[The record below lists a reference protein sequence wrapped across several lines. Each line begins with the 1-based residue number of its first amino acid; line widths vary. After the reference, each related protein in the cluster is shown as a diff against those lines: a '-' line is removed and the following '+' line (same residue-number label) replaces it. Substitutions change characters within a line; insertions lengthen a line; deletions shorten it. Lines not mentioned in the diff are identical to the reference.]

1 MTPSPMARDSHSS
14 ISKGQLFKRL
24 VSLLE
29 AGKLYDL
36 DDPHP
41 RIKGV
46 FAGSADRYNEI
57 AFLLQGYQKVL
68 DVGSGSGLLLS
79 VLANLG
85 HQCWGLDLR
94 EPGDLPSTYRRPSIT
109 YETCNVE
116 VDRFPFPDGFFDA
129 VTCCQVLEHFS
140 HSPLPSLAE
149 MKRVLRK
156 GGLLEIDVPNV
167 ACFRN
172 RMRMIRGKNIT
183 WDYRDHYLHTKPLSY
198 KGHSFYPVRHN
209 REFTRA
215 ELHDLLA
222 ESGFV
227 DIDVRFMK
235 DRNCRTGLK
244 RLLAMG
250 SGARNFI
257 PSLRKSLIALATN
270 G

>member
-1 MTPSPMARDSHSS
+1 MKADSRPYT
-14 ISKGQLFKRL
+14 SKRQLFRRL
-24 VSLLE
+24 VSLRQE
-29 AGKLYDL
+29 GELYDL

-57 AFLLQGYQKVL
+57 AFAIQGYRKVL

-79 VLANLG
+79 VLTNLG

-94 EPGDLPSTYRRPSIT
+94 DPGDLPSTYRRPSIT

-116 VDRFPFPDGFFDA
+116 VDRYPFPDGFFDA

-140 HSPLPSLAE
+140 HSPLPALAE
-149 MKRVLRK
+149 MKRVLRN

-167 ACFRN
+167 ASFRN
-172 RMRMIRGKNIT
+172 RVRMIRGKNIT
-183 WDYRDHYLHTKPLSY
+183 WDYREHYLHAKPLFY
-198 KGHSFYPVRHN
+198 KGHSFHPIRHN

-215 ELHDLLA
+215 ELHLLLS
-222 ESGFV
+222 ESGFR
-227 DIDVRFMK
+227 DIRVRFMK
-235 DRNCRTGLK
+235 DRNYRTGAK
-244 RLLAMG
+244 RLLSLGTA
-250 SGARNFI
+250 ARNII
-257 PSLRKSLIALATN
+257 PSLRKSLIAVSIN